1 MRLGSREYRQF
12 VGIARGSADEVCYQ
26 LLLARDLLM
35 SPLFRDHVAGSRPK
49 AKPFRSR
56 SMVLGL
62 DGPPPRPLRGDNNLH
77 LGLKNNLLRPM
88 TAIGRAW
95 PSVALLVT

>member
-1 MRLGSREYRQF
+1 M
-12 VGIARGSADEVCYQ
+12 
-26 LLLARDLLM
+26 LLM
-35 SPLFRDHVAGSRPK
+35 SPLFRDHVAAPRPK

-56 SMVLGL
+56 SMVLCL

-88 TAIGRAW
+88 PAISRAR